1 LIPIGGLPQYIW
13 TKRDTILRVSLK
25 TQKNFLKK
33 ERKKYF
39 MTTSMRGDVKDIS
52 LAPRGK
58 DRIEWAAKE
67 MPVLRLIRERFTQDQ
82 PLKGVRMSGC
92 LHITTETANLAITL
106 KAGGADLNLC
116 ASNPLSTQ
124 DDVAAALISEYGIPT
139 FAIKG
144 EDEQTYY
151 RHINAVLDHKP
162 NMTMDD
168 GCDLVSTLHTTRTEL
183 IPLIIGG
190 MEETTTGVIRLRS
203 MEKDGVLR
211 FPVLAV
217 NESDTKHL
225 FDNRYGT
232 GQSSI
237 DAIIRSTNILLAGRT
252 FVVFGYGWCG
262 RGVASRAH
270 GMGANVIVTEVDPVR
285 ALEAVM
291 DGYRVMP
298 GIEAAEVGDMF
309 ITVTGD
315 VNVIDRPH
323 LERMKNGA
331 IIANSGHFNDEIN
344 IPALE
349 ALSVKKRR
357 IRDFVDEYTYA
368 DGRQV
373 HLLAEGRLV
382 NLSAAEGHPASVMDM
397 SFANQAL
404 GAEYML
410 IHASEMQPRVYTLPA
425 ALDKEIARLKLKA
438 MGVRID
444 TLTPEQDK
452 YLNSW
457 ESGT

>member
-1 LIPIGGLPQYIW
+1 
-13 TKRDTILRVSLK
+13 
-25 TQKNFLKK
+25 
-33 ERKKYF
+33 

-67 MPVLRLIRERFTQDQ
+67 MPVLRLIRQRFTQDQ
-82 PLKGVRMSGC
+82 PLKGIRMSGC

-106 KAGGADLNLC
+106 KAGGADLMLC
-116 ASNPLSTQ
+116 ASNTLSTQ

-151 RHINAVLDHKP
+151 RHINTVLDHKP

-168 GCDLVSTLHTTRTEL
+168 GCDLVSTMHTSRTEL
-183 IPLIIGG
+183 IPDIIGG
-190 MEETTTGVIRLRS
+190 MEETTTGVIRLHS
-203 MEKDGVLR
+203 MERDGVLR

-237 DAIIRSTNILLAGRT
+237 DAINRSTNVLLAGGT
-252 FVVFGYGWCG
+252 MVVMGYGWCG

-270 GMGANVIVTEVDPVR
+270 GMGANVIVTEVDPTR

-298 GIEAAEVGDMF
+298 GVEAAAIGDIF
-309 ITVTGD
+309 VTVTGD
-315 VNVIDRPH
+315 INVIDRAH
-323 LERMKNGA
+323 LEAIKDGA
-331 IIANSGHFNDEIN
+331 LIANSGHFNDEIN

-349 ALSVKKRR
+349 AMAVNKRR
-357 IRDFVDEYTYA
+357 VRDFVDEYTYA
-368 DGRQV
+368 DGRHV

-410 IHASEMQPRVYTLPA
+410 IHAAEMESHVYTLPEH
-425 ALDKEIARLKLKA
+425 LDKNIARLKLQA
-438 MGVRID
+438 MGIKID
-444 TLTPEQDK
+444 TLTPEQEK
-452 YLNSW
+452 YL
-457 ESGT
+457 G

>member
-1 LIPIGGLPQYIW
+1 MFSQ
-13 TKRDTILRVSLK
+13 
-25 TQKNFLKK
+25 K
-33 ERKKYF
+33 ERISQF
-39 MTTSMRGDVKDIS
+39 MTTSTRGDVKDTS
-52 LAPRGK
+52 FAPRGK

-106 KAGGADLNLC
+106 KAGGADLMLC

-124 DDVAAALISEYGIPT
+124 DDVAAALVSEYGIPT

-183 IPLIIGG
+183 IPEIIGG

-203 MEKDGVLR
+203 MERGGVLR

-217 NESDTKHL
+217 NESDTKHM

-237 DAIIRSTNILLAGRT
+237 DAIIRSTNFLLAGRT
-252 FVVFGYGWCG
+252 LVVFGYGWCG

-270 GMGANVIVTEVDPVR
+270 GMGANIIVAEVDPTR
-285 ALEAVM
+285 ALEAAM

-298 GIEAAEVGDMF
+298 GIEAAEIGDIF
-309 ITVTGD
+309 ITVTGN
-315 VNVIDRPH
+315 VNVIDRAH

-331 IIANSGHFNDEIN
+331 LIANSGHFNDEIN
-344 IPALE
+344 IPELE
-349 ALSVKKRR
+349 KLATKKRR
-357 IRDFVDEYTYA
+357 VRDFVDEYTYA

-404 GAEYML
+404 GSEYML
-410 IHASEMQPRVYTLPA
+410 AHAKEMQPRVYTLPA
-425 ALDKEIARLKLKA
+425 ELDKEIARLKLHA
-438 MGVRID
+438 MGIRID
-444 TLTPEQDK
+444 TLSPEQDT

>member
-1 LIPIGGLPQYIW
+1 MAIS
-13 TKRDTILRVSLK
+13 T
-25 TQKNFLKK
+25 
-33 ERKKYF
+33 
-39 MTTSMRGDVKDIS
+39 RGDVKDLS
-52 LAPRGK
+52 LAARGK
-58 DRIEWAAKE
+58 DRIEWAAE
-67 MPVLRLIRERFTQDQ
+67 DMPVLRLIRERFIKDQ

-106 KAGGADLNLC
+106 KAGGADLVLC

-124 DDVAAALISEYGIPT
+124 DDVAAALVSEYGIPT
-139 FAIKG
+139 YAIKG
-144 EDEQTYY
+144 EDEETYY
-151 RHINAVLDHKP
+151 RHINAALDHKP

-168 GCDLVSTLHTTRTEL
+168 GCDLVSILHTSRSEL
-183 IPLIIGG
+183 VENVVAGL
-190 MEETTTGVIRLRS
+190 EETTTGVIRLKS
-203 MEKDGVLR
+203 MEKAEVLR

-217 NESDTKHL
+217 NDSDTKHM

-232 GQSSI
+232 GQSTL
-237 DAIIRSTNILLAGRT
+237 DAIIRSTNRLLAGRT
-252 FVVFGYGWCG
+252 LVVFGYGWCG
-262 RGVASRAH
+262 RGVASRGH
-270 GMGANVIVTEVDPVR
+270 GLGANVVVCEVDPTR

-298 GIEAAEVGDMF
+298 GVEAAAIGD
-309 ITVTGD
+309 ILVTVTGD
-315 VNVIDRPH
+315 INVIDQDH
-323 LERMKNGA
+323 LEHMKNGA
-331 IIANSGHFNDEIN
+331 LIANSGHFNDEIN

-349 ALSVKKRR
+349 KLATNKRR
-357 IRDFVDEYTYA
+357 VRDFVDEYTYS
-368 DGRQV
+368 DGRRV
-373 HLLAEGRLV
+373 YLLAEGRLV

-410 IHASEMQPRVYTLPA
+410 KLAKDLEPRVYTIPA
-425 ALDKEIARLKLKA
+425 DIDKEIARLKLQS

-444 TLTPEQDK
+444 TLTPEQEK

>member
-1 LIPIGGLPQYIW
+1 MFSNMERI
-13 TKRDTILRVSLK
+13 
-25 TQKNFLKK
+25 TQ
-33 ERKKYF
+33 F
-39 MTTSMRGDVKDIS
+39 MTTSTRGDVKDIS
-52 LAPRGK
+52 FAPRGK

-67 MPVLRLIRERFTQDQ
+67 MPVLRLIRERFIKDQ
-82 PLKGVRMSGC
+82 PLKGIRMSGC

-106 KAGGADLNLC
+106 KAGGADLMLC

-124 DDVAAALISEYGIPT
+124 DDVAAALVSEYGIPT

-183 IPLIIGG
+183 IPAIIGG

-203 MEKDGVLR
+203 METGGVLR

-217 NESDTKHL
+217 NESDTKHM

-252 FVVFGYGWCG
+252 LVVFGYGWCG
-262 RGVASRAH
+262 RGIASRAH
-270 GMGANVIVTEVDPVR
+270 GMGANIIVTEIDPTR
-285 ALEAVM
+285 ALEAAM

-298 GIEAAEVGDMF
+298 GIEAAAIGDIF
-309 ITVTGD
+309 ITVTGN
-315 VNVIDRPH
+315 VNVIDRAH

-331 IIANSGHFNDEIN
+331 LIANSGHFNDEIN
-344 IPALE
+344 IPELE
-349 ALSVKKRR
+349 KLATKKRR
-357 IRDFVDEYTYA
+357 TRDFVDEYTYA

-373 HLLAEGRLV
+373 HLLAEGRLI

-404 GAEYML
+404 GSEYML
-410 IHASEMQPRVYTLPA
+410 AHAKEMQPRVYTLPA
-425 ALDKEIARLKLKA
+425 ELDKEIARLKLHA
-438 MGVRID
+438 MGIRID
-444 TLTPEQDK
+444 TLSPEQEK

>member
-1 LIPIGGLPQYIW
+1 
-13 TKRDTILRVSLK
+13 
-25 TQKNFLKK
+25 
-33 ERKKYF
+33 
-39 MTTSMRGDVKDIS
+39 MTTSTRGDVKDLS
-52 LAPRGK
+52 LASRGK
-58 DRIEWAAKE
+58 GRIEWAAKD
-67 MPVLRLIRERFTQDQ
+67 MPVLRLIRDRFAKDL

-106 KAGGADLNLC
+106 KAGGADLVLC

-124 DDVAAALISEYGIPT
+124 DDVAAALVSEYGIPT

-144 EDEQTYY
+144 EDEETYY
-151 RHINAVLDHKP
+151 RHINSALDHKP
-162 NMTMDD
+162 QMTMDD
-168 GCDLVSTLHTTRTEL
+168 GCDLVSTIHTTRTDL
-183 IPLIIGG
+183 IDGIIGG

-203 MEKDGVLR
+203 MESQGVLK

-217 NESDTKHL
+217 NDSDTKHL

-232 GQSSI
+232 GQSSL
-237 DAIIRSTNILLAGRT
+237 DAIIRATNILLAGRT

-270 GMGANVIVTEVDPVR
+270 GMGSNVIVCEVDPTR

-298 GIEAAEVGDMF
+298 GVEAAALGDIF
-309 ITVTGD
+309 VTVTGD
-315 VNVIDRPH
+315 INVIDQQH
-323 LERMKNGA
+323 LERMKDGA

-349 ALSVKKRR
+349 KLATSKRR
-357 IRDFVDEYTYA
+357 VRDFVDEYTYA

-404 GAEYML
+404 GSEYML
-410 IHASEMQPRVYTLPA
+410 SYAKEMQPRVYTLPQELDKNIA
-425 ALDKEIARLKLKA
+425 ALKLHS
-438 MGVRID
+438 MGIKID

>member
-1 LIPIGGLPQYIW
+1 
-13 TKRDTILRVSLK
+13 
-25 TQKNFLKK
+25 
-33 ERKKYF
+33 
-39 MTTSMRGDVKDIS
+39 MTTSMKGDVKDIS
-52 LAPRGK
+52 LAARGK

-67 MPVLRLIRERFTQDQ
+67 MPVLRLIRERFIKDQ
-82 PLKGVRMSGC
+82 PLKGIRMSGC

-106 KAGGADLNLC
+106 KAGGADLVLC

-124 DDVAAALISEYGIPT
+124 DDVAAALNSEYGIPT
-139 FAIKG
+139 YAIKG
-144 EDEQTYY
+144 EDEATYY
-151 RHINAVLDHKP
+151 RHINTVLDHQP
-162 NMTMDD
+162 QMTMDD
-168 GCDLVSTLHTTRTEL
+168 GCDLVSTIHTTRTEL
-183 IPLIIGG
+183 IPAIIGG
-190 MEETTTGVIRLRS
+190 MEETTTGVIRLHS
-203 MEKDGVLR
+203 MEKNGVLR

-217 NESDTKHL
+217 NDSDTKHM

-232 GQSSI
+232 GQSSL
-237 DAIIRSTNILLAGRT
+237 DAIIRSTNILIAGRT
-252 FVVFGYGWCG
+252 VVVFGYGWCG

-270 GMGANVIVTEVDPVR
+270 GMGANVIVCEVDPTR
-285 ALEAVM
+285 ALEALM

-298 GIEAAEVGDMF
+298 GVEAAAQGDIF
-309 ITVTGD
+309 VTVTGD
-315 VNVIDRPH
+315 INVLDLPH
-323 LERMKNGA
+323 FERMKNGA
-331 IIANSGHFNDEIN
+331 ILANSGHFNDEIN
-344 IPALE
+344 IPELE
-349 ALSVKKRR
+349 KLATSKRR
-357 IRDFVDEYTYA
+357 VRDFVDEYTYP

-404 GAEYML
+404 GAEFIL
-410 IHASEMQPRVYTLPA
+410 ANAKSLQPRVYTLPA
-425 ALDKEIARLKLKA
+425 ELDKEIARLKLHA

>member
-1 LIPIGGLPQYIW
+1 
-13 TKRDTILRVSLK
+13 
-25 TQKNFLKK
+25 
-33 ERKKYF
+33 
-39 MTTSMRGDVKDIS
+39 MTTSMHGDVKNMS
-52 LAPRGK
+52 LAARGK
-58 DRIEWAAKE
+58 DRIEWAAKD
-67 MPVLRLIRERFTQDQ
+67 MPVLRLLRERFAQDM
-82 PLKGVRMSGC
+82 PLKGMRMSGC

-106 KAGGADLNLC
+106 KAGGADLVLC

-124 DDVAAALISEYGIPT
+124 DDVAAALVSEYGIPT
-139 FAIKG
+139 YAIKG
-144 EDEQTYY
+144 EDEETYY
-151 RHINAVLDHKP
+151 RHINAALDHKP

-168 GCDLVSTLHTTRTEL
+168 GCDLVSTLHTKRTEL
-183 IPLIIGG
+183 IPDVIGG
-190 MEETTTGVIRLRS
+190 MEETTTGVIRLKS
-203 MEKDGVLR
+203 MEKHGVLR

-217 NESDTKHL
+217 NESDTKHM

-252 FVVFGYGWCG
+252 LVVFGYGWCG
-262 RGVASRAH
+262 RGIASRAH
-270 GMGANVIVTEVDPVR
+270 GMGANVIVAEVDPTR
-285 ALEAVM
+285 ALEAIM

-298 GIEAAEVGDMF
+298 GVEAAALGDIF
-309 ITVTGD
+309 VTVTGN
-315 VNVIDRPH
+315 VNVIDKQH
-323 LERMKNGA
+323 LERMKDNA
-331 IIANSGHFNDEIN
+331 LVANSGHFNDEIN

-349 ALSVKKRR
+349 KLATGGKRR
-357 IRDFVDEYTYA
+357 VRDFVDEYTYA
-368 DGRQV
+368 DGRHI

-404 GAEYML
+404 GSEYML
-410 IHASEMQPRVYTLPA
+410 THAKSLQPRVYTLPA
-425 ALDKEIARLKLKA
+425 EIDKEIARLKLHA

-444 TLTPEQDK
+444 TLTTEQNT

>member
-1 LIPIGGLPQYIW
+1 
-13 TKRDTILRVSLK
+13 
-25 TQKNFLKK
+25 
-33 ERKKYF
+33 
-39 MTTSMRGDVKDIS
+39 MTTSIHGDVKDITLS
-52 LAPRGK
+52 ARGK
-58 DRIEWAAKE
+58 SRIEWAAKE
-67 MPVLRLIRERFTQDQ
+67 MPVLRLIRERFEKDK
-82 PLKGVRMSGC
+82 PLAGIRMSGC

-106 KAGGADLNLC
+106 KAGGADLVLC

-124 DDVAAALISEYGIPT
+124 DDVAAALVHEYGIPT

-144 EDEQTYY
+144 EDEATYY

-162 NMTMDD
+162 QMTMDD
-168 GCDLVSTLHTTRTEL
+168 GCDLVSTIHSKRPEL
-183 IPLIIGG
+183 IATIIGG
-190 MEETTTGVIRLRS
+190 MEETTTGVIRLKS
-203 MEKDGVLR
+203 MEKDGVLK

-217 NESDTKHL
+217 NDSDTKHM

-232 GQSSI
+232 GQSVL
-237 DAIIRSTNILLAGRT
+237 DAIIRSTNILIAGRT
-252 FVVFGYGWCG
+252 VVVFGYGWCG

-270 GMGANVIVTEVDPVR
+270 GMGANVIVTEIDATR

-298 GIEAAEVGDMF
+298 GVEAAKYGDIF
-309 ITVTGD
+309 VTVTGN
-315 VNVIDRPH
+315 VNVIDQQH
-323 LERMKNGA
+323 FDTMKEGA
-331 IIANSGHFNDEIN
+331 LISNAGHFNDEIN

-349 ALSVKKRR
+349 KMATAKRR
-357 IRDFVDEYTYA
+357 VRDFVDEYTYS
-368 DGRQV
+368 DGRHV

-404 GAEYML
+404 GSEYML
-410 IHASEMQPRVYTLPA
+410 ANAKQMQAKVYTIPSDM
-425 ALDKEIARLKLKA
+425 DKEIARLKLHA
-438 MGVRID
+438 MGIRID

>member
-1 LIPIGGLPQYIW
+1 MDDR
-13 TKRDTILRVSLK
+13 KDNHKHMTIS
-25 TQKNFLKK
+25 T
-33 ERKKYF
+33 
-39 MTTSMRGDVKDIS
+39 RGDAKDIS

-67 MPVLRLIRERFTQDQ
+67 MPVLRLIRERFSKDQ
-82 PLKGVRMSGC
+82 PLRGVRMSGC

-106 KAGGADLNLC
+106 KAGGADLVLC

-124 DDVAAALISEYGIPT
+124 DDVAAALVSEYGIPT

-144 EDEQTYY
+144 EDEKTYY
-151 RHINAVLDHKP
+151 QHINAVLDHHP
-162 NMTMDD
+162 QMTMDD
-168 GCDLVSTLHTTRTEL
+168 GCDLVSTIHTSRTDL
-183 IPLIIGG
+183 ISDIIGG

-203 MEKDGVLR
+203 MEKQGVLK

-217 NESDTKHL
+217 NDSDTKHL

-232 GQSSI
+232 GQSTI
-237 DAIIRSTNILLAGRT
+237 DAIIRATNILLAGKT
-252 FVVFGYGWCG
+252 IVVLGYGWCG
-262 RGVASRAH
+262 RGVASRAR
-270 GMGANVIVTEVDPVR
+270 GLGANVVVCEVDPTR

-298 GIEAAEVGDMF
+298 GVEAASIGDIL

-315 VNVIDRPH
+315 INVIDRPH
-323 LERMKNGA
+323 LEKLKDGA

-349 ALSVKKRR
+349 QLSTSKHRF
-357 IRDFVDEYTYA
+357 RDFVDEYTYA
-368 DGRQV
+368 DGRHV

-404 GAEYML
+404 GSEYML
-410 IHASEMQPRVYTLPA
+410 QHAKEMQPRVYTIPA
-425 ALDKEIARLKLKA
+425 EIDKEIARLKLKA
-438 MGVRID
+438 MNIQID
-444 TLTPEQDK
+444 TLTPEQEK